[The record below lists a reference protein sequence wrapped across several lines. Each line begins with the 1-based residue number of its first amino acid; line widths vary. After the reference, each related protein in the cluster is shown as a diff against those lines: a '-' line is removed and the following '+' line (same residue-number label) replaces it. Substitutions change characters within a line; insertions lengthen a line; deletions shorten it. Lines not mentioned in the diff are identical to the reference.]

1 MLKTSFQK
9 SQAKTSVSS
18 TNYILNLN
26 FGIMAKRYFE
36 GDLHSKEYAKFRPSP
51 PDDLIKYV
59 ISKTKKNDLALDI
72 GCGSGQMTKLL
83 APFFKKAKKY
93 TPFHLDF

>member
-1 MLKTSFQK
+1 
-9 SQAKTSVSS
+9 
-18 TNYILNLN
+18 
-26 FGIMAKRYFE
+26 MAKRHFE
-36 GDLHSKEYAKFRPSP
+36 GEQHAKEYAKFRPSP
-51 PDDLIKYV
+51 PDSLIKYV

-93 TPFHLDF
+93 SFSFISKINLGFPPNFYIYIH